1 MSGVADMRVV
11 LDVQELS
18 KSYKLYRSPSDRLLE
33 LIGGRTRHQ
42 LHWALRDV
50 NLCVR
55 RGQCFGVVGD
65 NGAGKSTLLK
75 LIAGALRPTEGAIR
89 PAGRIT
95 AILELGA
102 GFHPDF
108 SGRENLYFSG
118 AIIGI
123 PARQMQALE
132 TDIIDFA
139 ELHEAIDRPVK
150 TYSSGMVVRL
160 AFALVTA
167 VEPDILIVDEA
178 LAVGDQHFQKKCS
191 ERIKQFRRNGC
202 AILFCSHSLYHVR
215 KLCDQ
220 AIWLH
225 EGRVRASGDVEPVLA
240 GYENHVRALDA
251 PEAAD
256 TQATPTARPPAPPG
270 RAALIA
276 VEVAG
281 LDAGDPPRL
290 VDKDLRVTV
299 TAQADLDQA
308 PSIAVMLERADGVCV
323 TAVGN
328 HADHVVP
335 RRIGDGK
342 WQSTVCFPDLPL
354 YSGEYVVSAYLFDGD
369 GVLVYDEWL
378 RYRSFMVVYPTLE
391 IGLVRLRHEWS

>member
-1 MSGVADMRVV
+1 MSGVADMEVV
-11 LDVQELS
+11 LDVSGLGKCYS
-18 KSYKLYRSPSDRLLE
+18 IYRKPSDRLLE
-33 LIGGRTRHQ
+33 LLGRRQRHEV
-42 LHWALRDV
+42 HWALRGVD
-50 NLCVR
+50 LCVR

-75 LIAGALRPTEGAIR
+75 LVAGALRPTEGRVR

-102 GFHPDF
+102 GFHPEF
-108 SGRENLYFSG
+108 TGRENLYFYG

-123 PARQMQALE
+123 PSSEMARLE
-132 TDIIDFA
+132 AEIIDFA
-139 ELHEAIDRPVK
+139 ELQDAIDRPVK

-160 AFALVTA
+160 AFGLVTA
-167 VEPDILIVDEA
+167 VEPTILIVDEA
-178 LAVGDQHFQKKCS
+178 LAVGDQHFQKKCLQ
-191 ERIKQFRRNGC
+191 RIAEFRRNGC

-225 EGRVRASGDVEPVLA
+225 EGRVHASGDVESVLA

-251 PEAAD
+251 PQPAREPAAAAPRPAVPAG
-256 TQATPTARPPAPPG
+256 QAAI
-270 RAALIA
+270 LA
-276 VEVAG
+276 VEIDG
-281 LDAGDPPRL
+281 LDAGMPPRL
-290 VDKDLRVTV
+290 VTKDLRVTV
-299 TAQADLDQA
+299 TAQADDA
-308 PSIAVMLERADGVCV
+308 EPPSIAVMLERADGICV

-335 RRIGDGK
+335 RRIGPGK

-354 YSGEYVVSAYLFDGD
+354 YSGEYVISAYLFDGK
-369 GVLVYDEWL
+369 GVQVFDEWL
-378 RYRSFMVVYPTLE
+378 RYRSFIVVFPTLE
-391 IGLVRLRHEWS
+391 IGLVRLRHEWT

>member
-1 MSGVADMRVV
+1 MSGQQPV
-11 LDVQELS
+11 LSAQGLG
-18 KSYKLYRSPSDRLLE
+18 KCYQLYDSPSARLRE
-33 LIGGRTRHQ
+33 LVLGGQRHS
-42 LHWALRDV
+42 LHWALRGV
-50 NLCVR
+50 GFELH
-55 RGQCFGVVGD
+55 RGQCLGVVGD

-75 LIAGALRPTEGAIR
+75 LIAGTLQPSTGSLQRV
-89 PAGRIT
+89 GRVT

-123 PARQMQALE
+123 PAEQMRELE
-132 TDIIDFA
+132 TSIIDFA

-191 ERIKQFRRNGC
+191 QRIERFRDNGC

-225 EGRVRASGDVEPVLA
+225 RGEVQAMGEVEPVLA
-240 GYENHVRALDA
+240 RYESYVRMLDA
-251 PEAAD
+251 PTEQP
-256 TQATPTARPPAPPG
+256 TSSATGTSRG
-270 RAALIA
+270 RAGLLS

-281 LDAGDPPRL
+281 LQERAGEPARL
-290 VDKDLRVTV
+290 SCADLCVTV
-299 TAQADLDQA
+299 TAYADDGVA
-308 PSIAVMLERADGVCV
+308 PNMAVMLERADGVGI
-323 TAVGN
+323 TAVGT
-328 HADHVVP
+328 HADGFTP
-335 RRIGDGK
+335 RQLDDGS
-342 WQSTVCFPDLPL
+342 WQATVCFTDLPL
-354 YSGEYVVSAYLFDGD
+354 YSGEYDVSAYLFDRE
-369 GVLVYDEWL
+369 GVLVLDEWL
-378 RYRSFMVVYPTLE
+378 RYRRFAVVYATLE
-391 IGLVRLRHEWS
+391 TGLVRLPHVWR